1 MMRISYNLPSF
12 GSLLL
17 GVLAS
22 VVAAFALSAA
32 PALAATGN
40 VYRSQFG
47 GSETKATFF
56 SAVALAF
63 NTSGDVFVSD
73 GLHSVVDEFKPSGS
87 GRPLVEFTGD
97 GTSAESFSTEG
108 IAVNASG
115 DVFVGDYER
124 EVVYEFEP
132 DGKLLREITG
142 GKTKE
147 GSFYPPGV
155 AVNSTTGDLYVADY
169 EHGVVDEFEPAAFE
183 SSPTGP
189 PIKEFSISE
198 PGYVAVDAS
207 SKDLY
212 VTSSAGVVKEFE
224 PDGKLL
230 REITGSGTPQGSS
243 FSPGAVAVAPSGE
256 VYVVDT
262 AHAVV
267 DRFSSTGTYESQFEG
282 GATPQASFSSIS
294 GLAVN
299 AGEEV
304 YVSDGP
310 HHVVDLFSKPV
321 PVPAVTTGPASE
333 ETPTRAILSGSI
345 EPTGGLGATC
355 EFRYGTTPSYGST
368 APCVPAGP
376 FSSLTAVSAEI
387 SGLTPG
393 TEYHYRLEGT
403 TSNGTIPG
411 EDKTFTT
418 TIPAPPTV
426 SIKPVTV
433 FADHAATFSGG
444 VNPNEAETAYHFEYS
459 TDGVTWTSLG
469 QESAGEGKSE
479 VPVTKTVSGL
489 AGSTTYHVRL
499 VAESGGGSVTS
510 GEETFT
516 TLAAPPQIFGA
527 GASDVTGSEATLHA
541 TIYPEK
547 QATTYRFE
555 YGTTVAYGTVVPA
568 GEGTVGAST
577 PSQVSQALKGLAP
590 NTTYHFRVVAT
601 NATGSPTTTPDQTF
615 TTLADGEG
623 EGVAPGACPN
633 EALRAE
639 SNLDP
644 VTGAPDSMRLPDC
657 RAYEQVTPPFKDAA
671 IVASEA
677 GFSTSGVK
685 SIATTGQSVSVE
697 SPNVW
702 GTPGG
707 DPAGIEVG
715 VFYGIARGASGWAT
729 ASLNPATSQ
738 LPFARNSFLSSG
750 DPAVGIWSTDTPA
763 QSENVVD
770 LSLREADGAFTEIGP
785 LAPASAT
792 TGPPRGLYPFYG
804 QSQPTVEKTPY
815 RVEGSSADLSEV
827 LFTISPPKFASEP
840 NFLWPGDGTLE
851 GRRDG
856 HPSLYEYVGS
866 GHTGEGSDVPALV
879 GVDNSGTQLSQCGT
893 ALGAA
898 VTGTGPVLN
907 GVHNAVSAAGSTVFF
922 SARAGGC
929 NAGAGTGPAA
939 NQLYARI
946 GSPGGTQTTVNVAG
960 TSGCE
965 TSTSCNVTSPVT
977 YQGASKDGS
986 KVFFTTTQA
995 LLPGDK
1001 DTTSDIYECELPGD
1015 GGATPAHSG
1024 VLVNACP
1031 SLKAVSVTGTS
1042 SGANVQSVVAVS
1054 EEGSHVYFTATG
1066 VLTSTA
1072 NSQGRSAEAGKDNL
1086 YVWEAPGAHDPT
1098 GHTAFIATLS
1108 EASPAEA
1115 RATPDGRY
1123 LVFTSAEDL
1132 TLDDTSTVAQAFR
1145 YDAQT
1150 GELSRI
1156 STGQSGFNDDGNT
1169 DLHPVT
1175 LAARVETAGVL
1186 ERGIT
1191 ISSDGS
1197 YVVFQSS
1204 DALTSGV
1211 HGGINNVYEWHNG
1224 SVYLISDGLD
1234 TNKHAGLVGMD
1245 ASGANVFFRTADR
1258 LVGQDGDEAV
1268 DVYDARINGGFPAPT
1283 PEGSCSGETCQGPL
1297 SSSLAPP
1304 LLGSTGAP
1312 PIGNLGPP
1320 PAKTTTTPTTKVKIT
1335 KHSYKKGVLTLSA
1348 SAPAQ
1353 GHLSASGAGLATVK
1367 LSVSKSGTY
1376 ALKLTLTGAS
1386 KASLRKRHRLKL
1398 KVRVAFTP
1406 TSGQAS
1412 SATLRITVKP

>member
-1 MMRISYNLPSF
+1 
-12 GSLLL
+12 LLL
-17 GVLAS
+17 GLLAP
-22 VVAAFALSAA
+22 VAAAFALSAA

-40 VYRSQFG
+40 VYRSQFTRPETG
-47 GSETKATFF
+47 GRLFF
-56 SAVALAF
+56 PGPLAF
-63 NTSGDVFVSD
+63 NGSSDVLVAD
-73 GLHSVVDEFKPSGS
+73 LDHDVVDEFKPSGS
-87 GRPLVEFTGD
+87 GTPLVEFTGD
-97 GTSAESFSTEG
+97 GTSAESFYTEG

-115 DVFVGDYER
+115 DVFVTDGER
-124 EVVYEFEP
+124 NVVYEFEP

-142 GKTKE
+142 GETKE
-147 GSFYPPGV
+147 GSFYPTGV
-155 AVNSTTGDLYVADY
+155 AVNSTTGALYVADY

-183 SSPTGP
+183 ASPTGP

-212 VTSSAGVVKEFE
+212 VTSYAGVVNEFE
-224 PDGKLL
+224 PDGTQLAFN
-230 REITGSGTPQGSS
+230 GSGTPQGSS

-267 DRFSSTGTYESQFEG
+267 DRFSATGAYESQFEG
-282 GATPQASFSSIS
+282 GATPQASFSYIS

-299 AGEEV
+299 ASDEV

-345 EPTGGLGATC
+345 ELTTGLGSATC
-355 EFRYGTTPSYGST
+355 EFRYGTTASYGST

-376 FSSLTAVSAEI
+376 FSSLTAVTAEI

-403 TSNGTIPG
+403 SSNGTTPG

-433 FADHAATFSGG
+433 FADHSATFGGG
-444 VNPNEAETAYHFEYS
+444 VDPNEVETAYHFEYS
-459 TDGVTWTSLG
+459 TDGVTWNSLG
-469 QESAGEGKSE
+469 QESAGEGTSE
-479 VPVTKTVSGL
+479 VPVTQTVSNL

-499 VAESGGGSVTS
+499 VAESVGGSVTS

-527 GASDVTGSEATLHA
+527 GASDITAGEATLHA

-555 YGTTVAYGTVVPA
+555 YGTTAAYGTVVPA

-590 NTTYHFRVVAT
+590 NMTYHFRVVAT
-601 NATGSPTTTPDQTF
+601 NATGSPTTTPDQSF
-615 TTLADGEG
+615 TTLAAGEG

-657 RAYEQVTPPFKDAA
+657 RAYEQVTPRFKDAA
-671 IVASEA
+671 VVVSIT
-677 GFSTSGVK
+677 GFAFSGVE
-685 SIATTGQSVSVE
+685 SIATTGQSVSVG

-707 DPAGIEVG
+707 DPAGLGESG
-715 VFYGIARGASGWAT
+715 VLYGIARGASGWAT
-729 ASLNPATSQ
+729 ASLTPEVSQ
-738 LPFARNSFLSSG
+738 LPFARNSFVSSG
-750 DPAVGIWSTDTPA
+750 DPAVGIWATDTPA

-770 LSLREADGAFTEIGP
+770 LSRREASGAFTEIGP

-804 QSQPTVEKTPY
+804 QYQPTTQRLNYSVG
-815 RVEGSSADLSEV
+815 GSSADLSDL
-827 LFTISPPKFASEP
+827 LFTISSPKYAGEP
-840 NFLWPGDGTLE
+840 NFLWPGDGTLGGE
-851 GRRDG
+851 GG
-856 HPSLYEYVGS
+856 FHSSLYEYVGS
-866 GHTGEGSDVPALV
+866 GHTGEGGDVPALI
-879 GVDNSGTQLSQCGT
+879 GVDNGGTQISQCGT
-893 ALGAA
+893 NLGAS
-898 VTGTGPVLN
+898 N
-907 GVHNAVSAAGSTVFF
+907 GYGIRGNRHNAVSAAGSTVFF
-922 SARAGGC
+922 GAQAGGC
-929 NAGAGTGPAA
+929 NAGAGAGPAA

-946 GSPGGTQTTVNVAG
+946 GSPGATQTTVNVAG

-986 KVFFTTTQA
+986 KVFFTTSQA

-1031 SLKAVSVTGTS
+1031 FLKAVSVTGTS
-1042 SGANVQSVVAVS
+1042 AGANVQSVVAVS

-1108 EASPAEA
+1108 EASPEIAQ
-1115 RATPDGRY
+1115 ATPDGRY
-1123 LVFTSAEDL
+1123 LVFTTTTDL

-1156 STGQSGFNDDGNT
+1156 STGQNGFNDDGNT

-1175 LAARVETAGVL
+1175 LAGRVETAGVL
-1186 ERGIT
+1186 ESGIT

-1204 DALTSGV
+1204 DALTPGV

-1224 SVYLISDGLD
+1224 SVYLISDGSD
-1234 TNKHAGLVGMD
+1234 TNTNAGLVGMD
-1245 ASGANVFFRTADR
+1245 ASGANVFFRTADK
-1258 LVGQDGDEAV
+1258 LVGQDGDENV
-1268 DVYDARINGGFPAPT
+1268 DVYDARIDGGFPAPT
-1283 PEGSCSGETCQGPL
+1283 PAANCSGESCQGPL

-1312 PIGNLGPP
+1312 AIGNLGPP
-1320 PAKTTTTPTTKVKIT
+1320 LVTKPVTPKPKPKLLTRAQKLTKALKQCKKDKKLQKRRSCEKEARKKYGPKAK
-1335 KHSYKKGVLTLSA
+1335 
-1348 SAPAQ
+1348 
-1353 GHLSASGAGLATVK
+1353 
-1367 LSVSKSGTY
+1367 SKS
-1376 ALKLTLTGAS
+1376 K
-1386 KASLRKRHRLKL
+1386 K
-1398 KVRVAFTP
+1398 
-1406 TSGQAS
+1406 
-1412 SATLRITVKP
+1412 